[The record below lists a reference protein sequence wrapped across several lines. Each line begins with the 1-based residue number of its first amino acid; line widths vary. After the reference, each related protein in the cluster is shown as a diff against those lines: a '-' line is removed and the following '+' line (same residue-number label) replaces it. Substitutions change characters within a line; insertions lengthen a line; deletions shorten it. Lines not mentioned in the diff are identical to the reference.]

1 MSRRRPRG
9 APRPREASETA
20 RRSPALDGEP
30 VPEPRADLATRPAR
44 WSGETGSGSM
54 LALAIIGATLAL
66 MTAAFLLGVTITATH
81 RARAAADLA
90 SLAGAARLLRGADEV
105 TACSVARRVG
115 AENGA
120 RVRACEATGAAS
132 ETGAGERGAQRA
144 LGSPGSVRV
153 EAVVRLPAPL
163 TRLGPAR
170 SSAVAGS
177 ADLQKAAPRGRR

>member
-1 MSRRRPRG
+1 
-9 APRPREASETA
+9 
-20 RRSPALDGEP
+20 
-30 VPEPRADLATRPAR
+30 
-44 WSGETGSGSM
+44 M

-90 SLAGAARLLRGADEV
+90 SLAGAARLLRGADEA

-115 AENGA
+115 TQNGA
-120 RVRACEATGAAS
+120 RVLACEAKGDAS
-132 ETGAGERGAQRA
+132 ETGADGRGAQRA

-177 ADLQKAAPRGRR
+177 ADLQKAAQRGRR